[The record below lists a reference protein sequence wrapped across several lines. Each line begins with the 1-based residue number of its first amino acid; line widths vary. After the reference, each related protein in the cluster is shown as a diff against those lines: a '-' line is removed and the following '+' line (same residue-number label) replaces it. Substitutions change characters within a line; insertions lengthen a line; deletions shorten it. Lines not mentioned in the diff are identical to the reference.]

1 MYESTRNS
9 KTVFGFAVTDTV
21 AAWQVV
27 QKYMN
32 DKYYRPHEEFRDL
45 YYTTAPGLG
54 MQYLQFFKTNKEIQ
68 VVTFLGG
75 PIHPIPLSGLPSRT
89 ADSVRVALKGMLEP
103 LRQMELAEAS
113 AAVAEPAAP
122 AEPTP
127 VPAVE
132 PETPAE
138 PAPAPVEEPA
148 PAAEPE
154 VPVEPAPAPVEE
166 PAPAEEPA
174 EPEMPAAAEAS
185 EEPASEEPAAPAP
198 EQPQTNVQAPLP
210 TEIPTTADGG
220 FVSGEAPKTQ
230 PTATQAEFGY
240 GGSSSSQP
248 WPQDPVG
255 TRYPYDPVN
264 GGPKDRA
271 SNAVAGLIF
280 GIIGLLMAFLGMGM
294 PVVGV
299 FGLVPLTIALIC
311 SANGR
316 RSRRRGIAL
325 AGLIISVIAVALVI
339 FETLVWFEI
348 LRG

>member
-1 MYESTRNS
+1 
-9 KTVFGFAVTDTV
+9 
-21 AAWQVV
+21 
-27 QKYMN
+27 
-32 DKYYRPHEEFRDL
+32 
-45 YYTTAPGLG
+45 
-54 MQYLQFFKTNKEIQ
+54 
-68 VVTFLGG
+68 
-75 PIHPIPLSGLPSRT
+75 
-89 ADSVRVALKGMLEP
+89 
-103 LRQMELAEAS
+103 
-113 AAVAEPAAP
+113 
-122 AEPTP
+122 
-127 VPAVE
+127 
-132 PETPAE
+132 
-138 PAPAPVEEPA
+138 
-148 PAAEPE
+148 
-154 VPVEPAPAPVEE
+154 
-166 PAPAEEPA
+166 
-174 EPEMPAAAEAS
+174 MPAAAEAS
-185 EEPASEEPAAPAP
+185 EEPTSEEPAAPAP

-240 GGSSSSQP
+240 GGSSESQP
-248 WPQDPVG
+248 WPQDPAG
-255 TRYPYDPVN
+255 TRYPYDTVN

-294 PVVGV
+294 PVVGI

>member
-32 DKYYRPHEEFRDL
+32 DKYFRPHEEFRDL

-113 AAVAEPAAP
+113 AAVAEPEAP
-122 AEPTP
+122 A
-127 VPAVE
+127 
-132 PETPAE
+132 
-138 PAPAPVEEPA
+138 
-148 PAAEPE
+148 
-154 VPVEPAPAPVEE
+154 E
-166 PAPAEEPA
+166 PAPAEEPESPVEPAAHAAPEEPVSA
-174 EPEMPAAAEAS
+174 EEAESPEEPETPEMPATEEAPAE
-185 EEPASEEPAAPAP
+185 PAP
-198 EQPQTNVQAPLP
+198 EQPQQTNVQAPLP
-210 TEIPTTADGG
+210 DEIPSTADAG

-240 GGSSSSQP
+240 GGSSESQP

-255 TRYPYDPVN
+255 TRYPYDPEN

>member
-32 DKYYRPHEEFRDL
+32 DKYFRPHEEFRDL

-75 PIHPIPLSGLPSRT
+75 PIHPIPLGGLPSRT

-113 AAVAEPAAP
+113 AAVAEPEAP
-122 AEPTP
+122 AEPAP
-127 VPAVE
+127 VPVEEPAPEAPVEQESPEEAASAE
-132 PETPAE
+132 PEMPAG

-148 PAAEPE
+148 TEVPATPTEPE
-154 VPVEPAPAPVEE
+154 APA
-166 PAPAEEPA
+166 EPA
-174 EPEMPAAAEAS
+174 EPEMPAE
-185 EEPASEEPAAPAP
+185 PAP
-198 EQPQTNVQAPLP
+198 EQPQQTNVQTPLP
-210 TEIPTTADGG
+210 TEIPVTADAG
-220 FVSGEAPKTQ
+220 FVSGEAPKSQ

-240 GGSSSSQP
+240 GGSAASQSL
-248 WPQDPVG
+248 PQDPVG
-255 TRYPYDPVN
+255 TRYPYDTVN
-264 GGPKDRA
+264 GGPNDRA

-325 AGLIISVIAVALVI
+325 AGLIISVISVALVI

>member
-75 PIHPIPLSGLPSRT
+75 PIHPIPLGGLPSRT

-113 AAVAEPAAP
+113 AAVAEPEAP
-122 AEPTP
+122 AEPAP
-127 VPAVE
+127 VPVEEQESPVEPAAESAPEEPVSAGE

-138 PAPAPVEEPA
+138 PAPAEE
-148 PAAEPE
+148 
-154 VPVEPAPAPVEE
+154 PAPVEE
-166 PAPAEEPA
+166 PEAPAE
-174 EPEMPAAAEAS
+174 
-185 EEPASEEPAAPAP
+185 PAP
-198 EQPQTNVQAPLP
+198 EQPQQTNVQAPLP
-210 TEIPTTADGG
+210 DEIPSTADAG
-220 FVSGEAPKTQ
+220 FVFGEAPKAQ

-240 GGSSSSQP
+240 GGSSESQP

-255 TRYPYDPVN
+255 TRYPYDPEN
-264 GGPKDRA
+264 GGPNDRA

-294 PVVGV
+294 PMIGV